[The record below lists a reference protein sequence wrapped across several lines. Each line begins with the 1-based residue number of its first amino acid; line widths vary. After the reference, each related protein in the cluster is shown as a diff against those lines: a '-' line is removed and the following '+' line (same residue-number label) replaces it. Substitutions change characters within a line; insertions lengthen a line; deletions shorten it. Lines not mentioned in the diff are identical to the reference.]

1 MILLMRRIYTG
12 IITGLLSSLV
22 FAVPAFAQGGADVK
36 LCPDNSVFK
45 VLCNFQAGS
54 FGNII
59 SAVITLLFII
69 AVVVAL
75 IFLIY
80 GGIKWIVSGG
90 DKTAVESARNHI
102 IAAIVGLVIAFAAYF
117 LLNIVAGIFG
127 IDLKLIKL
135 PVLTP

>member
-1 MILLMRRIYTG
+1 MILLMRRIYAG

-22 FAVPAFAQGGADVK
+22 FITPVFAQGGAEVK
-36 LCPDNSVFK
+36 LCPENSVFK
-45 VLCNFQAGS
+45 VLCNFQSGS

-59 SAVITLLFII
+59 SAVITLLFIV

-102 IAAIVGLVIAFAAYF
+102 VAAIVGLVIAFAAYF

>member
-1 MILLMRRIYTG
+1 MRRIYTG
-12 IITGLLSSLV
+12 IITGLLSLLV
-22 FAVPAFAQGGADVK
+22 FVAPAFAQGAGIELCPKNSVFVK
-36 LCPDNSVFK
+36 LCNFK
-45 VLCNFQAGS
+45 GDS

-102 IAAIVGLVIAFAAYF
+102 IAAIVGLVIAFAAY
-117 LLNIVAGIFG
+117 
-127 IDLKLIKL
+127 
-135 PVLTP
+135 